1 MKTYTLPAYWASALV
16 NNDRTGLNHRER
28 AALDQWLSDN
38 DNPKIIKAKEHAPGW
53 FPGEFSGLH
62 VLDYTAL

>member
-28 AALDQWLSDN
+28 AALDQWIRDN
-38 DNPKIIKAKEHAPGW
+38 DNPNIVSCSDESTYGQFEGFGCA
-53 FPGEFSGLH
+53 L
-62 VLDYTAL
+62 LDYQAL